1 MEINLNKRM
10 AAFLCAAVIFSLCYG
25 IIHEQTSAEST
36 STLTQSTTSENRA
49 DMGNKYVAITFDD
62 GPKEGTTDILLE
74 GLRERGVHA
83 TFFLI
88 GKQIEENRNIIEQMS
103 KDGHLIGNHTF
114 NHVNLAQ
121 LSASDA
127 CRELGQCF
135 DKIDQIA
142 RSSFHVVRPPYGEL
156 GSTAASFVDCPVILW
171 SVDTRD
177 WTGKTA
183 GDIADYIVNH
193 TQAGD
198 IVLLHDIFDNS
209 IRGALM
215 AIDTMME
222 NGYTFV
228 TVDEM
233 FDYYGITLEP
243 GKVYRKATTGG

>member
-10 AAFLCAAVIFSLCYG
+10 TAFLCVAVIFSICYG
-25 IIHEQTSAEST
+25 VIHEQTSVELT
-36 STLTQSTTSENRA
+36 STLTQSTTSDNRA
-49 DMGNKYVAITFDD
+49 DIGSKYVAITFDD
-62 GPKEGTTDILLE
+62 GPKEGTTDILLQ

-88 GKQIEENRNIIEQMS
+88 GKQIEENEKIIKQMAE
-103 KDGHLIGNHTF
+103 DGHLIGNHTF

-121 LSASDA
+121 LSSGDA

-135 DKIDQIA
+135 DKIDQVA
-142 RSSFHVVRPPYGEL
+142 YTPFHVIRPPYGEL
-156 GSTAASFVDCPVILW
+156 GSAAAGFVDCPVILW

-177 WTGKTA
+177 WTGKSA
-183 GDIADYIVNH
+183 ADIADYIVKN
-193 TQAGD
+193 TQEGD
-198 IVLLHDIFDNS
+198 IVLLHDIFDS
-209 IRGALM
+209 SVYGALM

-228 TVDEM
+228 TVDEL
-233 FDYYGITLEP
+233 FDYYGIILEP